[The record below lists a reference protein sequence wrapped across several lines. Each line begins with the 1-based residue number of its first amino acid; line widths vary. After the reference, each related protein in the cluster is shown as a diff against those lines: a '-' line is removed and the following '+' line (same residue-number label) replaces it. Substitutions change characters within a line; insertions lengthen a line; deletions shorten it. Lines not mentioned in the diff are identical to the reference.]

1 MPSSAAAVE
10 FAGPRQVRVA
20 AVALPEPGPDEVF
33 VTTHF
38 SGISGG
44 RELLAYRGE
53 IDPGVPLDDPVAA
66 RGTSSPR
73 LTGCP
78 PTAFGSSRPGA
89 TWRPCLRPVPT
100 CATAAGPRPSAS
112 ATGWSA
118 RGCWSCSTHWAAS
131 PTTGSRSTS
140 PSSDRVVHH
149 GVLNRTASPASTVAL
164 TSSCCPAGGNVR
176 HGLRRGPGRCPA
188 GRRVAGWQPASP
200 RQRRSRGSGPRPGR
214 YPGPRRRTRPA
225 GQRRGVA
232 GRRGAGGGAAE
243 ALRCRDGATPRQHS
257 SRPSRS

>member
-1 MPSSAAAVE
+1 MRLLSPRTSRESV
-10 FAGPRQVRVA
+10 AG
-20 AVALPEPGPDEVF
+20 
-33 VTTHF
+33 
-38 SGISGG
+38 
-44 RELLAYRGE
+44 ELLAYRGE
-53 IDPGVPLDDPVAA
+53 IDPGVPLDDRVAA
-66 RGTSSPR
+66 RGPRRPASPAARR
-73 LTGCP
+73 LHSGHRARERRGGHAYAQYRPAPRPPDRGRQRRQLDGPQGGAGAARRTGP
-78 PTAFGSSRPGA
+78 PPPRPGHA
-89 TWRPCLRPVPT
+89 PPRRPGRRR
-100 CATAAGPRPSAS
+100 AAYTERV
-112 ATGWSA
+112 
-118 RGCWSCSTHWAAS
+118 RGRLAVL
-131 PTTGSRSTS
+131 G
-140 PSSDRVVHH
+140 DRVVHH

-176 HGLRRGPGRCPA
+176 HGLRRGPGRWPA

-200 RQRRSRGSGPRPGR
+200 RQRRSRGSGPRPER

>member
-20 AVALPEPGPDEVF
+20 AVALPEPGPDEVV

-131 PTTGSRSTS
+131 PSSATGSCTTACSTG
-140 PSSDRVVHH
+140 RHRRRRR
-149 GVLNRTASPASTVAL
+149 LRAAQL
-164 TSSCCPAGGNVR
+164 AGTVR
-176 HGLRRGPGRCPA
+176 HGLRRGPGRWPA

-214 YPGPRRRTRPA
+214 YPA
-225 GQRRGVA
+225 L
-232 GRRGAGGGAAE
+232 AA
-243 ALRCRDGATPRQHS
+243 ALDRLASDEL
-257 SRPSRS
+257 